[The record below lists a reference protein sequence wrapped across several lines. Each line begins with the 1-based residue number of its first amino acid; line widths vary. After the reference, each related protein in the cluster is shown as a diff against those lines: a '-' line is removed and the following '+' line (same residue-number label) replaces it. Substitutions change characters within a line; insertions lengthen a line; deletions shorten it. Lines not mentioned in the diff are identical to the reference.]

1 MRERGTPAFPFFY
14 AGTVL
19 LLVLLAAC
27 SPNRRIV
34 PSPMRAEAARMGDE
48 SLRVRVTFR
57 DAVLPGA
64 RVEFRRSPAET
75 VEPPIAAGMTDRDG
89 IAAAE
94 VPPGRYF
101 LMARWTKDGDFSR
114 PVAPGDRFAY
124 FGGNPVF
131 LSPGARREIFL
142 GIEEVLPPPKDEGT
156 ETAITGAAG
165 VVSVNGAPAPDVHV
179 FAYLRPDGGF
189 RDMGFA
195 ASSPTDRDGGFVLEL
210 PPGKYYLLARR
221 RAGGGVAG
229 PLRKGDLFGYFPGN
243 PLAVVQGKV
252 TRIALPATLLK
263 LRNAPVYSSGYSAPA
278 SIEGR
283 ILDKTGR
290 PVQGV
295 YAALYDNPDLLNRPV
310 FLSDVTGAD
319 GKYRL
324 PVPVPGR
331 YYLGARSGYGG
342 SPAPGDLY
350 GRYEGNAEHA
360 VVFKEGDRMEG
371 VEIVVTP
378 VR

>member
-1 MRERGTPAFPFFY
+1 M
-14 AGTVL
+14 
-19 LLVLLAAC
+19 LVLLAAC
-27 SPNRRIV
+27 SRSRQIV
-34 PSPMRAEAARMGDE
+34 PSPIPAGARQGGGE
-48 SLRVRVTFR
+48 PLLVRVSFR

-64 RVEFRRSPAET
+64 RVEFHRTPGET
-75 VEPPIAAGMTDRDG
+75 VEAPVAAVMTDREG
-89 IAAAE
+89 IAAVE
-94 VPPGRYF
+94 LPPGRYF
-101 LMARWTKDGDFSR
+101 LVARWAKDGEYSR
-114 PVAPGDRFAY
+114 PVAPGDRYAY

-131 LSPGARREIFL
+131 LGPGARSEIYL

-156 ETAITGAAG
+156 DTGITGAGG
-165 VVSVNGAPAPDVHV
+165 VVSVNGVPAPDVHV
-179 FAYLRPDGGF
+179 SAYLKPDGGF

-195 ASSPTDRDGGFVLEL
+195 ASSPTGSDGRFLLEL
-210 PPGKYYLLARR
+210 PPGKYYLLARK

-243 PLAVVQGKV
+243 PVTITQGKV
-252 TRIALPATLLK
+252 TRVALPATSLK
-263 LRNAPVYSSGYSAPA
+263 LRNAPAWSAGYSAPA

-283 ILDKTGR
+283 IVDKAGR

-310 FLSDVTGAD
+310 FLSDSTGAD

-331 YYLGARSGYGG
+331 YFLGARSGYGG
-342 SPAPGDLY
+342 SPAAGDHY

-360 VVFKEGDRMEG
+360 VTIRYGDDLKG
-371 VEIVVTP
+371 IDLVVAP
-378 VR
+378 LN